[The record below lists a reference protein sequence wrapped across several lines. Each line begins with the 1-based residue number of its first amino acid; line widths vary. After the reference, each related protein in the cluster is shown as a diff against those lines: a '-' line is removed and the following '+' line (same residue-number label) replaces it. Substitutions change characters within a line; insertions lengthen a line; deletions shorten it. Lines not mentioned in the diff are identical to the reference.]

1 VSVVADSR
9 LTATAPARL
18 IAVRPQEDDTDSP
31 AGLAVTSPESVEQ
44 PSEAAIPTVMRALVK
59 ATAGPGAELR
69 DVPVPTPGTG
79 EVLVRV
85 EAASLC
91 GTDLHIYRWDAW
103 AQERL
108 AGRLPQIFGH
118 EMAGRVVAYGP
129 ATPATVPLGSRVG
142 AESHLVDGTCYQCRT
157 GRQHICRNLRILG
170 VDADGAFAEY
180 IVLPVANLWP
190 SDGLTPEIA
199 AIQEPMGNAVLAAFA
214 EEITGETVLV
224 TGCGPIG
231 LMAIAISRLAGA
243 SQIFATDINPERR
256 ALAKALGADV
266 VLDGASPDVV
276 ERIRA
281 MTHGDGVDVVLE
293 MSGAE
298 PAIRQGFAAVTN
310 GGRVS
315 LLGLPSRPVTL
326 DLNNDI
332 IFKGVRVYG
341 ITGRR
346 MYETWYRTSALLAQG
361 LDLSLIVTHQF
372 PLTQFAE
379 AFELLAAG
387 HAGKVVLLP
396 QEA

>member
-1 VSVVADSR
+1 MSAEAEPS
-9 LTATAPARL
+9 T
-18 IAVRPQEDDTDSP
+18 P
-31 AGLAVTSPESVEQ
+31 AGTTDGPPAT
-44 PSEAAIPTVMRALVK
+44 MRALVK
-59 ATAGPGAELR
+59 VAEGPGAELR
-69 DVPVPTPGTG
+69 EVPVGVPERG

-91 GTDLHIYRWDAW
+91 GTDLHIYRWDPW

-108 AGRLPQIFGH
+108 RGRLPQIFGH
-118 EMAGRVVAYGP
+118 ELAGRVVAYGP
-129 ATPATVPLGSRVG
+129 DTAPTAPVGSLVA
-142 AESHLVDGTCYQCRT
+142 AETHLVDGTCYQCRT
-157 GRQHICRNLRILG
+157 GRAHICRNLRILG

-180 IVLPVANLWP
+180 IVLPVGNLWP
-190 SDGLTPEIA
+190 SEGLAPEIA
-199 AIQEPMGNAVLAAFA
+199 AIQEPMGNAVLAAFV
-214 EEITGETVLV
+214 EEVTGQTVLV

-231 LMAIAISRLAGA
+231 LMSVAICRLAGA
-243 SQIFATDINPERR
+243 TRVYATDINPDRR
-256 ALAKALGADV
+256 AMARALGADV
-266 VLDGASPDVV
+266 VLDAAAPGVV
-276 ERIRA
+276 ERIRDL
-281 MTHGDGVDVVLE
+281 TNGDGVDIVLE

-298 PAIRQGFAAVTN
+298 AAIRQGFAAVTN

-346 MYETWYRTSALLAQG
+346 MFDTWFRTSALLAQG
-361 LDLSLIVTHQF
+361 LDLSPLVTHRF
-372 PLTQFAE
+372 PLGRFAE
-379 AFELLAAG
+379 AFDLVAAG

>member
-1 VSVVADSR
+1 MSSEAESPIH
-9 LTATAPARL
+9 APAL
-18 IAVRPQEDDTDSP
+18 V
-31 AGLAVTSPESVEQ
+31 
-44 PSEAAIPTVMRALVK
+44 IPTVMHALVK
-59 ATAGPGAELR
+59 TSEGPGAELR
-69 DVPVPTPGTG
+69 EVPVPEPVQG

-103 AQERL
+103 ARQRL
-108 AGRLPQIFGH
+108 GGRLPQIFGH
-118 EMAGRVVAYGP
+118 EMAGRIVAYGEG
-129 ATPATVPLGSRVG
+129 TPATVPLGTLIA
-142 AESHLVDGTCYQCRT
+142 AETHLVDGTCYQCRT
-157 GRQHICRNLRILG
+157 GRGHICRNLRILG

-180 IVLPVANLWP
+180 ITLPVGNLWP
-190 SDGLTPEIA
+190 SEGLTPEIA
-199 AIQEPMGNAVLAAFA
+199 AIQEPMGNAVLATFV

-231 LMAIAISRLAGA
+231 LMSIAICRLAGA
-243 SQIFATDINPERR
+243 TRIFATDINPERR
-256 ALAKALGADV
+256 AMAKALGADV
-266 VLDGASPDVV
+266 VLDATAPDVV
-276 ERIRA
+276 ERIRD

-326 DLNNDI
+326 DLNTDI
-332 IFKGVRVYG
+332 IFKGIRVYG

-346 MYETWYRTSALLAQG
+346 MFETWYRTAALLSQG
-361 LDLSLIVTHQF
+361 LDLSPIVTHRF
-372 PLTQFAE
+372 PLSHFAE